1 MADRFAF
8 VVEGLQTLADFEE
21 MSADIRFKAVQTLNT
36 VARDTRAGAAKR
48 IREQVNFPSNY
59 LNPAAKRLYVS
70 KQARR
75 NSLEAVVT
83 ARGRPTM
90 LARFVTGSTAL
101 HQKGVTVEVGKGKTR
116 FLKRAFLMRLP
127 AGAGP
132 VDTKSNLALAV
143 RLGKGEKLENKK
155 SVVMMKRGLYIL
167 YGPSVNQVF
176 LSNDDKGVAAD
187 MTPEILD
194 DMEAEFLRL
203 MGL

>member
-8 VVEGLQTLADFEE
+8 VVEGIKTLAEFEE
-21 MSADIRFKAVQTLNT
+21 MGADIRFKAVQTLNT
-36 VARDTRAGAAKR
+36 VARDARARGAKR
-48 IREQVNFPSNY
+48 IREQINFPASY
-59 LNPAAKRLYVS
+59 LNPSAKRLYVS
-70 KQARR
+70 KQAQK

-90 LARFVTGSTAL
+90 LARFVKGGTPL
-101 HQKGVTVEVGKGKTR
+101 HQKGVTVEVGKGKTK

-127 AGAGP
+127 AGTGP
-132 VDTKSNLALAV
+132 VDTRSNLALAV

-176 LSNDDKGVAAD
+176 LSNDDKGVAVD
-187 MTPEILD
+187 MEPEILD
-194 DMEAEFLRL
+194 DMETEFLRL